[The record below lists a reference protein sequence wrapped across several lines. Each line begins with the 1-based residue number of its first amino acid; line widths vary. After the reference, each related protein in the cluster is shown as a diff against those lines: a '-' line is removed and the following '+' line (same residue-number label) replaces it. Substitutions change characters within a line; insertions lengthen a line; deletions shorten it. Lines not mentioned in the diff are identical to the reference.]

1 LLFCKI
7 AQALLLVPNV
17 LLALELDRG
26 GVLLAVSP
34 PVIGVVGT
42 PFLRTVQADLAVFG
56 ICRDFL
62 AG

>member
-1 LLFCKI
+1 M
-7 AQALLLVPNV
+7 VPNV